1 MKDEPMT
8 IPPAHAAP
16 DSSYAEP
23 PESAED
29 LYTPAIG
36 QTVRL
41 RINAEGDMT
50 GFEVVAH
57 LGSGGFRARI
67 LGQPGPG
74 RRWDLR
80 GIDVNTALLWGRTVL
95 RVRGRTRTALQLQ
108 PVGFLE
114 ELPSEAGEEA
124 SS

>member
-1 MKDEPMT
+1 MNSDVHPARFVKD
-8 IPPAHAAP
+8 IH
-16 DSSYAEP
+16 YAEP

-29 LYTPAIG
+29 LYTPPIG
-36 QTVRL
+36 RTVQL
-41 RINAEGDMT
+41 RVNAEGDMKD
-50 GFEVVAH
+50 FEITAH
-57 LGSGGFRARI
+57 LGSGGFRVRI

-80 GIDVNTALLWGRTVL
+80 GIAVNTALLWGRTVL

-114 ELPSEAGEEA
+114 EPPSEAGEEA

>member
-1 MKDEPMT
+1 MKDEPRT
-8 IPPAHAAP
+8 IPRAHAAS
-16 DSSYAEP
+16 DISYAEP
-23 PESAED
+23 PESAD
-29 LYTPAIG
+29 DVYTPAVG
-36 QTVRL
+36 QTVQL
-41 RINAEGDMT
+41 RVNAEGDMKD
-50 GFEVVAH
+50 FEIVAH

-114 ELPSEAGEEA
+114 EPPSEAEEEA